1 MNFARVLEQVAD
13 HLSSRG
19 HRFAV
24 VGALALHAYGITR
37 ATADLDLV
45 VEQQAQP
52 DLLSFLDRL
61 GYEQLHV
68 SASFSNH
75 VHRLGSLGRLDFI
88 YVDEATATRLF
99 AEAREV
105 ALFPGLRVRVP
116 KPEHLAAMKVLA
128 MKNDPSRSLKE
139 LADIQLLMDVP
150 EIDLQFVRAQ
160 FKRHGL
166 EARFDELAEA
176 RDQQRR

>member
-1 MNFARVLEQVAD
+1 MNFARVLEQVTA
-13 HLSSRG
+13 HLSASG

-45 VEQQAQP
+45 VEQRAQP
-52 DLLSFLDRL
+52 DLLAFLEGL

-68 SASFSNH
+68 SKAFSSH

-88 YVDEATATRLF
+88 YVNDATAQRLF
-99 AEAREV
+99 SEALDVE
-105 ALFPGLRVRVP
+105 LFPGVRVP
-116 KPEHLAAMKVLA
+116 VPRPEHLAAMKVLA
-128 MKNDPSRSLKE
+128 MKNDPSRTFKE
-139 LADIQLLMDVP
+139 LADLQLLLALPGMDLP
-150 EIDLQFVRAQ
+150 FVRAQ

-166 EARFDELAEA
+166 EARFDELVKALVP
-176 RDQQRR
+176 Q